1 MLRDRVTISTCHRF
15 TACVFLGGALLAAS
29 AVWAGDPTKKETY
42 QPGAEGAAAVD
53 ASAFDSLQA
62 AFDALPKGGGVVS
75 IPPGRYEIGEPLA
88 LSRGDV
94 MVRGAGTASHIVNRN
109 EQGQPAVVI
118 QPPEGIKSLWR
129 VQVADLRITGN
140 PKSGAGLLAK
150 SVDELLLSRVAVE
163 HNGGDGILMDHCYE
177 DPRISDCLINYNA
190 QTGLNLL
197 GCHDIVVSANQFE
210 ENVDALHCIDGY
222 NLTMTGNNLD
232 DHLGNGVVIEN
243 TYGSIVAAN
252 MIEECAGH
260 AVVLTGR
267 CYGDAVSANT
277 LAHCQGEGVRLVGVR
292 GITISANTLVM
303 LAEPAVHALEGACQL
318 TITGNTFNR
327 YPFDPAKRH
336 KLDPAQGIVLESA
349 RDVTVSG
356 NTFALLSKEAIKVAG
371 EANARLAITGN
382 TIVNPSHG
390 EPGAHAAVVLAN
402 LTGSIV
408 ANNLVTDD
416 QEQPT
421 MKQAFQ
427 FDGVCGHNV
436 VHGNIV
442 SGGASGLDR
451 AGEGSEVG
459 RNLSR

>member
-1 MLRDRVTISTCHRF
+1 MQRDRLMMWTTWRL
-15 TACVFLGGALLAAS
+15 TAGVLLTAMVLAGAAAQ
-29 AVWAGDPTKKETY
+29 AGDPTKKETY

-62 AFDALPKGGGVVS
+62 AFDALPEGGGVVS
-75 IPPGRYEIGEPLA
+75 IPPGRYEIDEPVV

-94 MVRGAGTASHIVNRN
+94 MVRGAGTATHIVNKN
-109 EQGQPAVVI
+109 EQGQPALVI
-118 QPPEGIKSLWR
+118 QPPEGVKSLWR
-129 VQVADLRITGN
+129 VQVVDLRITGN
-140 PKSGAGLLAK
+140 PKSGPGLLAK
-150 SVDELLLSRVAVE
+150 SIDELLLSRVAVE
-163 HNGGDGILMDHCYE
+163 HNGGDGVLMDHCYE

-210 ENVDALHCIDGY
+210 ENRDALHCIDGY

-260 AVVLTGR
+260 AVVLKGE

-292 GITISANTLVM
+292 GITISANTFVM

-336 KLDPAQGIVLESA
+336 KLDPAQGIVLEGT

-371 EANARLAITGN
+371 EANTRLAITGN
-382 TIVNPSHG
+382 TIVNPSQG
-390 EPGAHAAVVLAN
+390 EPGAHAAVALAN

-427 FDGVCGHNV
+427 FEGVCGHNV

-442 SGGASGLDR
+442 SGGPAGLEH
-451 AGEGSEVG
+451 AGEGTEVG
-459 RNLSR
+459 RNLTR